1 MKILL
6 IDGYNMLYRARGG
19 WAKGENPIVFT
30 FFRCFRAAV
39 NNFKPDMVYFVLEG
53 RPVKRIELSSGE
65 YKAQRKYHD
74 KDDFRRQRK
83 LIIKMLK
90 EDFPVHVVRHPT
102 YECDDV
108 LANLAYITHKDDE
121 CTVISS
127 DTDFYQMLQN
137 HKDIKLYNPIQK
149 RFIEEPE
156 TDYVSWKALKGD
168 SADNIPGF
176 QGIGNKRATKLM
188 KDPGLLEEFLSVD
201 GRRTKFENNI
211 ALIRFHDMETDL
223 PDIERSGTEGN
234 WKTIFDT
241 FSEMEFSSIISEKF
255 WPKFVNTFDSL
266 V

>member
-1 MKILL
+1 MKVLL
-6 IDGYNMLYRARGG
+6 IDGYNMLYRARAG
-19 WAKGENPIVFT
+19 WAKGENPIVYT
-30 FFRCFRAAV
+30 FFRSFRAAV
-39 NNFKPDMVYFVLEG
+39 NKFNPDTVYFVLEG
-53 RPVKRIELSSGE
+53 MPVKRIEMLGE
-65 YKAQRKYHD
+65 YKAQREYHD

-108 LANLAYITHKDDE
+108 LANLAYITHKNDE

-137 HKDIKLYNPIQK
+137 HKNVKLYNPIQK
-149 RFIEEPE
+149 KFIEAPE

-168 SADNIPGF
+168 SADNVPGF

-188 KDPGLLEEFLSVD
+188 TNPEMLEEFLSKD
-201 GRRTKFENNI
+201 DNRAIFERNCT
-211 ALIRFHDMETDL
+211 LIRFHDMENDMTG
-223 PDIERSGTEGN
+223 IERSAIDRN
-234 WKTIFDT
+234 WESIHDA
-241 FSEMEFSSIISEKF
+241 FSEMQFNSITSEKF
-255 WPKFVNTFDSL
+255 WPKFVNTFESL